1 MSFHLSAFTATFAEK
16 ILQMNIGI
24 SQYGLSTSILNKIS
38 INNENDG
45 NSCVVDVQIN
55 GRSIFTTTLY
65 CNAAGYAH
73 LYDLG
78 ILINDYMRSHIL
90 TLAHLGVVASFEH
103 HADDADVYVVYSSLR
118 FSYEDDFDFLKEHF
132 LTTRTFY
139 TVPRKANH
147 QIAFS
152 VYEDLEQLT
161 GALNISYKLK
171 DGSVHTHRI
180 EESLRD
186 FGDTMVY
193 YYNISAKTL
202 EQKLKDILAKK
213 VKVLSCSVSFGKRSL
228 DFYFID
234 DEPVDTFHFFNAF
247 NIREAYYVY
256 GTQKIKTEFT
266 QKEALSSE
274 VATYYGQSS
283 ERKVEIETVPLGLEE
298 AEWLNQFLGSQYVFK
313 TIPPDNDQRVLIS
326 DIDSEISDSAKDQ
339 VIIKF
344 RWKFAEPYNWKV
356 FDDHR
361 RRFTDKFNETYE

>member
-1 MSFHLSAFTATFAEK
+1 MD
-16 ILQMNIGI
+16 IGI
-24 SQYGLSTSILNKIS
+24 SQYGLSTSILNKID
-38 INNENDG
+38 IDNENDG
-45 NSCVVDVQIN
+45 DSCELDVQIN
-55 GRSIFTTTLY
+55 GRSIYRTTLQ

-78 ILINDYMRSHIL
+78 ILINDYMRSTNQ
-90 TLAHLGVVASFEH
+90 TLAHLAVLASFEH

-132 LTTRTFY
+132 LTTRTCY
-139 TVPRKANH
+139 SIPRKAHH

-152 VYEDLEQLT
+152 VYEDLEQIT
-161 GALNISYKLK
+161 GFLNIAYKLK
-171 DGSVHTHRI
+171 DGSVHTLRI

-186 FGDTMVY
+186 FGDTRVY
-193 YYNISAKTL
+193 YYTINASSL
-202 EQKLKDILAKK
+202 EEKVKAIVAKK
-213 VKVLSCSVSFGKRSL
+213 VKVLSCSVSFGKRNL
-228 DFYFID
+228 DFFFID
-234 DEPVDTFHFFNAF
+234 EEPVDTFHFFNAF

-256 GTQKIKTEFT
+256 GSQKIKTEFT
-266 QKEALSSE
+266 QKEALSSG

-298 AEWLNQFLGSQYVFK
+298 AEWLNQFLGSQFVFK

>member
-1 MSFHLSAFTATFAEK
+1 
-16 ILQMNIGI
+16 MNIGI

-45 NSCVVDVQIN
+45 NSCDVDVQIN

-78 ILINDYMRSHIL
+78 ILINDYMRSHRQ
-90 TLAHLGVVASFEH
+90 TLAHLVVIAGFEH

-139 TVPRKANH
+139 TLPRRANH

-152 VYEDLEQLT
+152 VYEDLEQVT
-161 GALNISYKLK
+161 GCLNISYKLK
-171 DGSVHTHRI
+171 DGSVHSIRL
-180 EESLRD
+180 EENQYD
-186 FGDTMVY
+186 FGDTRVY
-193 YYNISAKTL
+193 YCTISSSSL
-202 EQKLKDILAKK
+202 EDKVKSVVGKK
-213 VKVLSCSVSFGKRSL
+213 VKVLSCSVSFGKRNL
-228 DFYFID
+228 DLYFTD

-266 QKEALSSE
+266 QKEALSSG

-283 ERKVEIETVPLGLEE
+283 ERKVEVETVPLGLEE
-298 AEWLNQFLGSQYVFK
+298 AEWLNQFLGSQCVFK

-326 DIDSEISDSAKDQ
+326 DIDSEISDSSNDK

-344 RWKFAEPYNWKV
+344 RWKFSEPYIWHI
-356 FDDHR
+356 FDQHQK
-361 RRFTDKFNETYE
+361 RFTDSYNETYD